1 MFLKSIVF
9 WAYVATFF
17 GVFGHATSEFFSKLS
32 GIGGPELSVWRYLV
46 GAFAL
51 LIVAL
56 SSKKSRNLLQPIR
69 EKPLLVIPLSVFGMA
84 FSQLIFHWSLDFAS
98 IVQVATIVT
107 MMPIGV
113 MLVDRFLNKTKITTP
128 KVVSGIGAFVG
139 VLLLITDGYIA
150 QLKLG
155 SNGIY
160 GVLLALACACT
171 ASFYLVLVRPVIS
184 KYGAIR
190 ITALTFILGGIAL
203 WITVGI
209 AWGIWVDPTTL
220 FDRPAQA
227 YGSILTLGI
236 WNTCIAMILWL
247 WGLSAVPDMSRAN
260 YLFFLKPVIAA
271 VLAFFI
277 MNSKITAF
285 QILAILMVCG
295 CVLAEV
301 FYEQLSSKIGFLKV
315 KESA

>member
-32 GIGGPELSVWRYLV
+32 GIAGPELSVWRYIV
-46 GAFAL
+46 GALSL

-56 SSKKSRNLLQPIR
+56 CSKKSRNLLKPVK

-113 MLVDRFLNKTKITTP
+113 MLVDRLINKTKITTP

-160 GVLLALACACT
+160 GVLLALMCACT

-184 KYGAIR
+184 EYGAIR

-247 WGLSAVPDMSRAN
+247 WGLAAVPDLSRAN

-271 VLAFFI
+271 VLAYFI
-277 MNSKITAF
+277 MDNKITTF
-285 QILAILMVCG
+285 QALAILMVCG

-301 FYEQLSSKIGFLKV
+301 FYDQISSKIGFLKA
-315 KESA
+315 KET

>member
-1 MFLKSIVF
+1 MFLKNIVF

-32 GIGGPELSVWRYLV
+32 GIAGPELSVWRYIV
-46 GAFAL
+46 GALSL

-56 SSKKSRNLLQPIR
+56 CSKKSRNLLKPIR
-69 EKPLLVIPLSVFGMA
+69 EKPLIVIPLSVFGMA

-113 MLVDRFLNKTKITTP
+113 MLVDRLINKTTITTP

-139 VLLLITDGYIA
+139 VLLLITDGYMA

-155 SNGIY
+155 SSGIY
-160 GVLLALACACT
+160 GVLLAMMCACT
-171 ASFYLVLVRPVIS
+171 ASFYLVLIRPIIS
-184 KYGAIR
+184 EYGAIR

-203 WITVGI
+203 WITVGA
-209 AWGIWVDPTTL
+209 AWGIWVDPMDL
-220 FDRPAQA
+220 FDRPGVA

-247 WGLSAVPDMSRAN
+247 WGLAAVPDLSRAN

-271 VLAFFI
+271 VLAYFI
-277 MNSKITAF
+277 MDNKITAF
-285 QILAILMVCG
+285 QAMAIIMVCG

-301 FYEQLSSKIGFLKV
+301 FYDQISSKIGFLKV
-315 KESA
+315 KET

>member
-1 MFLKSIVF
+1 MVLKNFVF

-32 GIGGPELSVWRYLV
+32 GIGGPELSVWRYIV
-46 GAFAL
+46 GALSL

-56 SSKKSRNLLQPIR
+56 CSKKSRNLLKPIR
-69 EKPLLVIPLSVFGMA
+69 EKPLIVIPLSVFGMA

-113 MLVDRFLNKTKITTP
+113 MLVDRLINKTTITTP

-139 VLLLITDGYIA
+139 VVLLITDGYMA

-155 SNGIY
+155 SSGLY
-160 GVLLALACACT
+160 GVLLALMCACT

-184 KYGAIR
+184 EYGAIR

-209 AWGIWVDPTTL
+209 AWGIWVDPMTL
-220 FDRPAQA
+220 FERPGVA

-247 WGLSAVPDMSRAN
+247 WGLASVPDLSRAN

-277 MNSKITAF
+277 MGNKITAF
-285 QILAILMVCG
+285 QLLAILMVCG
-295 CVLAEV
+295 CVLVEV
-301 FYEQLSSKIGFLKV
+301 FYDQISSKLGFLRMQ
-315 KESA
+315 ES

>member
-1 MFLKSIVF
+1 MVLKNFVL

-32 GIGGPELSVWRYLV
+32 GIGGPELSVWRYIV
-46 GAFAL
+46 GALSL

-56 SSKKSRNLLQPIR
+56 CSKKSRDLLKPVK

-113 MLVDRFLNKTKITTP
+113 MLVDRLINKTTITTP

-139 VLLLITDGYIA
+139 VVLLITDGYME

-155 SNGIY
+155 SSGLY
-160 GVLLALACACT
+160 GVLLALMCACT

-184 KYGAIR
+184 EYGAIR

-209 AWGIWVDPTTL
+209 AWGIWVDPMTL
-220 FDRPAQA
+220 FERPGVA

-247 WGLSAVPDMSRAN
+247 WGLASVPDLSRAN

-277 MNSKITAF
+277 MGNKITAF
-285 QILAILMVCG
+285 QLLAILMLCG
-295 CVLAEV
+295 CVLVEV
-301 FYEQLSSKIGFLKV
+301 FYDQISSKLGFLRMQ
-315 KESA
+315 ES

>member
-1 MFLKSIVF
+1 MVLKNFVL

-32 GIGGPELSVWRYLV
+32 GIGGPELSVWRYIV
-46 GAFAL
+46 GALSL

-56 SSKKSRNLLQPIR
+56 CSKKSRDLLKPVK

-113 MLVDRFLNKTKITTP
+113 MLVDRLINKTTITTP

-139 VLLLITDGYIA
+139 VVLLITDGYME

-155 SNGIY
+155 SSGLY
-160 GVLLALACACT
+160 GVLLALMCACT

-184 KYGAIR
+184 EYGAIR

-209 AWGIWVDPTTL
+209 AWGIWVDPMTL
-220 FDRPAQA
+220 FERPGVA

-247 WGLSAVPDMSRAN
+247 WGLASVPDLSRAN

-277 MNSKITAF
+277 MGNKITAF
-285 QILAILMVCG
+285 QLLAILMVCG
-295 CVLAEV
+295 CVLVEV
-301 FYEQLSSKIGFLKV
+301 FYDQISSKLGFLRMQ
-315 KESA
+315 ES